1 MSGETDRLMADIQL
15 KQLKLVNS
23 MLDNA
28 GRRYPLNPLPYALLG
43 IGLGIGLVGAGVILA
58 RLLS

>member
-1 MSGETDRLMADIQL
+1 MSDETDRLMVDIWL
-15 KQLKLVNS
+15 KQLK
-23 MLDNA
+23 MLDSA
-28 GRRYPLNPLPYALLG
+28 GRSYPLNPLPYALLG